1 MATLK
6 LTFNDPNITST
17 TMTRDFFI
25 KSRHQEL
32 NFLVDYLRALN
43 SGTSHGS
50 GSVVKASN
58 LNTQTQA
65 AATVTLASVSANDT
79 VTVGNIVYTAKTSAP
94 TGNQWLVGVS
104 DTADAAA
111 LVVVLNANASL
122 SPYMV
127 ATSAL
132 GVVTLT
138 SIALGA
144 LGNLLALT
152 SSNNTRLAVV
162 GFASGVDATI
172 TTYNF

>member
-6 LTFNDPNITST
+6 LTIANPNIDSATV
-17 TMTRDFFI
+17 TRDYLR

-32 NFLVDYLRALN
+32 NVLLDYIRAIN
-43 SGTSHGS
+43 SGTAHGS

-65 AATVTLASVSANDT
+65 SATVTNASVSNNDT
-79 VTVGNIVYTAKTSAP
+79 VTIGNIVYTAKTSGP

-111 LVVVLNANASL
+111 LVAVLNANTSL
-122 SPYMV
+122 SPYIV

-138 SIALGA
+138 SVALGA

-172 TTYNF
+172 STYNF